1 MMGDKTAVVVLI
13 GDSRVRGYYGSVRVD
28 ATVVEDESGRR
39 CEITV
44 DGDRYITRKVLSQG
58 GLLAALAHGWIEV
71 DEEISAG

>member
-13 GDSRVRGYYGSVRVD
+13 GDKRLRAYYGSVRVD
-28 ATVVEDESGRR
+28 ATLVEDESGKR
-39 CEITV
+39 CEVVV

-71 DEEISAG
+71 DEEVSAG